1 MRREIEVT
9 KENREFLRKL
19 FGVSEPTVY
28 TALNLDKP
36 ETDVRKR
43 IRKAAL
49 ERGGEIMVTLREV
62 ETIHDAN
69 NMMIQNFPHNGARIE
84 INKLTGSGRILYKG
98 EEVTTFENIMVS
110 QIYDI
115 QSIAYHLG
123 KQAKERS

>member
-9 KENREFLRKL
+9 KENMGFLQKL
-19 FGVSEPTVY
+19 FGVTLQTIY

-36 ETDVRKR
+36 ETEVRKR

-69 NMMIQNFPHNGARIE
+69 GMMIQTFPNGARLE
-84 INKLTGSGRILYKG
+84 INKHTGETRVIYRGS
-98 EEVTTFENIMVS
+98 EVSKHWIKDIPFL
-110 QIYDI
+110 YDI
-115 QSIAYHLG
+115 QVMAAKLG
-123 KQAKERS
+123 KAVVERS

>member
-9 KENREFLRKL
+9 KENREFLRRL

-62 ETIHDAN
+62 ETIHDADG
-69 NMMIQNFPHNGARIE
+69 MMIQTFPNGARIE
-84 INKLTGSGRILYKG
+84 ISKKTGSGRILYKG

-123 KQAKERS
+123 KQVKERS

>member
-9 KENREFLRKL
+9 KENREFLRRL

-62 ETIHDAN
+62 ET
-69 NMMIQNFPHNGARIE
+69 Q
-84 INKLTGSGRILYKG
+84 
-98 EEVTTFENIMVS
+98 TT
-110 QIYDI
+110 
-115 QSIAYHLG
+115 
-123 KQAKERS
+123 